1 MGSHRTPLGAAAFG
15 LLLLVEAVSLFLFAA
30 AHLGRPL
37 ALGPLR
43 LEEPPIPPATVLEG
57 ICGLALLGAGYALLA
72 GNPRRW
78 RTALRAHVVA
88 IAGVLLG
95 IGALEL
101 GLGPRTATND
111 AYQRALLVLL
121 GAGLMLSIAAR
132 WRESRIQAARWRRA
146 PA

>member
-15 LLLLVEAVSLFLFAA
+15 SLLLVEAVTLFLFAA

-43 LEEPPIPPATVLEG
+43 LEEPHIPPATALEG
-57 ICGLALLGAGYALLA
+57 ICGLALLRAGYALLA
-72 GNPRRW
+72 GNPERW

-95 IGALEL
+95 VGAIEI
-101 GLGPRTATND
+101 GLGPRTATSD
-111 AYQRALLVLL
+111 AYQRAMLVLL
-121 GAGLMLSIAAR
+121 AAGLLLSIGAR
-132 WRESRIQAARWRRA
+132 WRESRIRAARWRRA